1 MKTSWAILEDMVVI
15 INSKENLE
23 EVKLDCSNTMNSA
36 KAPAP
41 SERHVSCHQSP
52 VVVSE
57 PWFGKF

>member
-23 EVKLDCSNTMNSA
+23 EVKLDCSNTINS
-36 KAPAP
+36 
-41 SERHVSCHQSP
+41 SCHQSP